1 MVYHKISKRSMT
13 YYLDREAEATS
24 HEYLSIRV
32 LVRRNEMKYNGVES
46 HHNIIIWKI
55 NIIIL
60 SLSTQHTNTHILFQI
75 IIILISQLDLSHL
88 YFSEKRERE
97 KKIRSARARK
107 RELLKL
113 EIYSKTIIKRK
124 KNYKIKQPKRLKIIY
139 IPGLKSSS

>member
-1 MVYHKISKRSMT
+1 MT

-60 SLSTQHTNTHILFQI
+60 SLFLSLDTTHKHAYIISNYHRTHIVVGFEPFI
-75 IIILISQLDLSHL
+75 
-88 YFSEKRERE
+88 F
-97 KKIRSARARK
+97 
-107 RELLKL
+107 
-113 EIYSKTIIKRK
+113 
-124 KNYKIKQPKRLKIIY
+124 
-139 IPGLKSSS
+139 

>member
-75 IIILISQLDLSHL
+75 IIILIS
-88 YFSEKRERE
+88 
-97 KKIRSARARK
+97 
-107 RELLKL
+107 
-113 EIYSKTIIKRK
+113 
-124 KNYKIKQPKRLKIIY
+124 
-139 IPGLKSSS
+139 